1 MTTPRY
7 EILALR
13 YATVQERRQGE
24 NLIFPDDHAAVM
36 PIDYYLWAIRGEGRT
51 IVVDTG
57 FGDAAAAKRG
67 RSLLRHP
74 VAALREAGIDPGA
87 VREVVISHLHW
98 DHAGNLD
105 AFPNATFHLQD
116 SEMAFS
122 TGRCMCHGLFRRPM
136 DVEDVVATVRHV
148 YAERVRFHDGTAEIA
163 PGITLHLA
171 AGHSGGLQ
179 IVRVPTARGW
189 VVVASDAAHFY
200 ANIRD
205 RNPFP
210 LVVDVRG
217 MLAGWLLCEEL
228 ADGPDHIIPGHDPE
242 VLRRFP
248 AAPGLADTVRVDL
261 APKRPG

>member
-1 MTTPRY
+1 MK
-7 EILALR
+7 ILALR

-24 NLIFPDDHAAVM
+24 NLIFPDDHAAMM

-74 VAALREAGIDPGA
+74 LAALREAGIDPA
-87 VREVVISHLHW
+87 TVEDVVISHLHW

-105 AFPNATFHLQD
+105 AFPKAVFHLQD

-171 AGHSGGLQ
+171 AG
-179 IVRVPTARGW
+179 
-189 VVVASDAAHFY
+189 
-200 ANIRD
+200 IRAGC
-205 RNPFP
+205 RSCACRP
-210 LVVDVRG
+210 RA
-217 MLAGWLLCEEL
+217 AGWWWR
-228 ADGPDHIIPGHDPE
+228 AM
-242 VLRRFP
+242 RRISTPISATAIRFRWWWMCAGCSP
-248 AAPGLADTVRVDL
+248 AGCCARNSPTGRTTSFRA
-261 APKRPG
+261 